1 MAAMATTMTMTGA
14 GGTAMMTGT
23 VVAGFLAAELS
34 LYHEAIELTWAEE
47 NPPLGAGCRG
57 FYHKVETH

>member
-1 MAAMATTMTMTGA
+1 
-14 GGTAMMTGT
+14 MMTGT

-34 LYHEAIELTWAEE
+34 LYHEAVELTWAEE